1 MNLGLTL
8 TLLVG
13 LFIILGTV
21 IGRFLKN
28 NHNVLD
34 FSICLSFGVLV
45 TLSIL
50 ELLPEIIE
58 HIVEPLKFRGA
69 LIALIGVLIGFGMLT
84 ILDEFVPHHEE
95 NDSKHHHK
103 DSNCLNEHLKHIGI
117 VTSLALILHNIIE
130 GMSLYIATLDD
141 YKVGLLLC
149 IGIGLHNLPMGFVI
163 ESTLRNEYKF
173 NKIMLI
179 SLIVSLSTLIGGLI
193 AILII
198 PNTLVMGF
206 LLSITLGM
214 LIYISFVELF
224 PTITQIKNNK
234 IKFIGVLTGTFIL
247 VISLLL
253 G

>member
-173 NKIMLI
+173 NKIIII
-179 SLIVSLSTLIGGLI
+179 SLIVSLSTLLGGFI
-193 AILII
+193 ALS
-198 PNTLVMGF
+198 LSASKLLMGL
-206 LLSITLGM
+206 LLSTTLGM
-214 LIYISFVELF
+214 LLYIAFVELL
-224 PTITQIKNNK
+224 PQITRIKNTK
-234 IKFIGVLTGTFIL
+234 IKYIGVLSGVIIL
-247 VISLLL
+247 LISLIF